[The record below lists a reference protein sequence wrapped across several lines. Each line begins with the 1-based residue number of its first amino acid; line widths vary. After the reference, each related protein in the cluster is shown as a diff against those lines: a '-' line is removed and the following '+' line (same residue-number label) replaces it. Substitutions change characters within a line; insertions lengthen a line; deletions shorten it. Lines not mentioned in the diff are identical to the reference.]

1 MLLSK
6 ALAVVA
12 ALLTTTVNGMSP
24 SFSDQLMHEWL
35 TSSDVAYNFTRIN
48 KNDTVLLIVDHQEG
62 LFQLVR
68 DFQPDQYRRAV
79 LAHASIGK
87 IFNLPVIMTS
97 SSDTGAL
104 FFHRYRISVGS
115 LDR

>member
-1 MLLSK
+1 ML
-6 ALAVVA
+6 
-12 ALLTTTVNGMSP
+12 
-24 SFSDQLMHEWL
+24 
-35 TSSDVAYNFTRIN
+35 VAYTFTRIN

-97 SSDTGAL
+97 SSDTGA
-104 FFHRYRISVGS
+104 FFSIIQYICGS
-115 LDR
+115 NRSLTLLL